1 MAILHSLGFHLLVAS
16 LIANVKEKRVELA
29 ALENAINACR
39 PVGTHYQV

>member
-29 ALENAINACR
+29 ALR
-39 PVGTHYQV
+39 TPVTLVGM